1 MIEVVKLPYSESFII
16 VVDGVELLD
25 PREGHY
31 GAREFPN
38 AVSAWDYAE
47 ELGLVTLKKR
57 G

>member
-38 AVSAWDYAE
+38 AASAWDYAD
-47 ELGLVTLKKR
+47 ELALVASWK
-57 G
+57 